1 MSPSTSDVVLEAQ
14 FYGWPRNLRLGLKG
28 PGLGLKG
35 PGLGLK
41 GPGLGVD
48 SCITVK
54 LAQD

>member
-1 MSPSTSDVVLEAQ
+1 MVDLET
-14 FYGWPRNLRLGLKG
+14 Y
-28 PGLGLKG
+28 
-35 PGLGLK
+35 GLGLK

>member
-1 MSPSTSDVVLEAQ
+1 MSPSTSDAVLEAQ

-28 PGLGLKG
+28 PGLG
-35 PGLGLK
+35 
-41 GPGLGVD
+41 VD